1 MTRKHKRAFLVLLAV
16 VAAGCV
22 KSYGRWPTLEFHH
35 LPYVSEKGERWPHRY
50 ICLDKVSETYKMHR
64 PLRVSY
70 IELNPGGKRTV
81 VFIHGLGSYLKFW
94 RYQVDHFAAQ
104 GFRVVALD
112 MVGFG
117 KSDKPASFP
126 YTMEAMADVVRELC
140 QKLKVERPVLVGHSM
155 GGHTA
160 LSFAIRYPDELSA
173 LVLTSP
179 AGFERFSKKEQLWF
193 EKVFT
198 TSLVEDA
205 GEYSIWGSV
214 RYNNFARWRKDLEW
228 LVEERVRLRNARD
241 FESYAYANVKSV
253 HGLAKNDFVR
263 DNLHR
268 VKVPT
273 LIIFGK
279 MDRLIPNQFM
289 HGGFTR
295 WVMRHGKANIRDARM
310 IGLARCGHSVQL
322 DCVDEYNAEVLAF
335 IGK

>member
-1 MTRKHKRAFLVLLAV
+1 LVLLTV

-22 KSYGRWPTLEFHH
+22 RSYARWPALEFRH
-35 LPYVSEKGERWPHRY
+35 LSYVSEKGERWPHRY
-50 ICLDKVSETYKMHR
+50 VCLDGVAKTYKMHR
-64 PLRVSY
+64 PVRVSY
-70 IELNPGGKRTV
+70 IELNPGGKRAV

-94 RYQVDHFAAQ
+94 RYQVDRFAAR
-104 GFRVVALD
+104 GYRVVALD

-140 QKLKVERPVLVGHSM
+140 QKLGIERPVLVGHSM
-155 GGHTA
+155 GGQTA

-173 LVLTSP
+173 LVLASP
-179 AGFERFSKKEQLWF
+179 AGFERFSKKERLWF

-198 TSLVEDA
+198 TSLVKDP
-205 GEYSIWGSV
+205 GEYDIRGAV

-228 LVEERVRLRNARD
+228 LVEERVRLRGARD
-241 FESYAYANVKSV
+241 FESYAFANVKSV
-253 HGLAKNDFVR
+253 HGLADNNFVR

-273 LIIFGK
+273 LIVFGK
-279 MDRLIPNQFM
+279 TDRLIPNPFM

-295 WVMRHGKANIRDARM
+295 WVMRHGEQNIRGSRLV
-310 IGLARCGHSVQL
+310 GLARCGHSVQL
-322 DCVDEYNAEVLAF
+322 DCVDEFNAEVLAF
-335 IGK
+335 IK